1 MATEALRAQVAAK
14 WQESFNRMNK
24 GNSGISGLMTFS
36 QVRMTWVI
44 DQLIDSTF
52 DSEQAWEVATE
63 FLSPKDI
70 SDPASTKQYSEFF
83 L

>member
-36 QVRMTWVI
+36 QVRMT
-44 DQLIDSTF
+44 
-52 DSEQAWEVATE
+52 
-63 FLSPKDI
+63 
-70 SDPASTKQYSEFF
+70 
-83 L
+83 